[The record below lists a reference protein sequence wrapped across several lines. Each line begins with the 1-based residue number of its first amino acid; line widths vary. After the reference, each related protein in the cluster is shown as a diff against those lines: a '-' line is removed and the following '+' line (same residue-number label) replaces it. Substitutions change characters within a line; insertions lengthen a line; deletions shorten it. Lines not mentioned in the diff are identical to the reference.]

1 MASSSSPQHK
11 YENVQLD
18 HDPDHDHDSRSSTEV
33 ESLIGDEKSWRAHQH
48 ERRSKRSK
56 LACILRS
63 SRWML
68 DTTLLLIIVA
78 LLVRNEMREEP
89 AVHDQWQLLGDMTGV
104 GPRFP
109 QKLARF
115 EYDTSY
121 APMNTSEFF
130 TNETLAKWN
139 NLMPKGMGFQW
150 VNDTHKYHDLP
161 KPIDWYEGMTVFT
174 TSVTHQ
180 IHCLF
185 AMAQTYSGLSSGH
198 PIPDDHHWHMI
209 HCIAYMR
216 QAITCAADT
225 ALEGHATTFPD
236 DNSGSDG
243 WDATHVCKDYDQV
256 LGYLESVR
264 AYDDQLIY

>member
-1 MASSSSPQHK
+1 MASHK
-11 YENVQLD
+11 YENVQLGGGHEHD
-18 HDPDHDHDSRSSTEV
+18 HDDSRSSTEV
-33 ESLIGDEKSWRAHQH
+33 ESLIGDEKSWNAHQH
-48 ERRSKRSK
+48 ERERKSKRSQ
-56 LACILRS
+56 LYSILRS

-78 LLVRNEMREEP
+78 LLVRNEMKEP
-89 AVHDQWQLLGDMTGV
+89 MQDQWQLLGDMTGV

-130 TNETLAKWN
+130 TNETLDKWN

-256 LGYLESVR
+256 LEYLEGVR